1 MHSEDGTVSSFFVV
15 LAIATMAVVGLVYDG
30 GQVIATT
37 VEAREAAASAARIAA
52 QQLSLSDLHQ
62 GTAGIDPVAATGAGH
77 QALARTG
84 HVGQVEVAGDQ
95 VTVTVTTSQP
105 MRFLPAPAR
114 TITVSAT
121 ATATSDTL
129 GGS

>member
-1 MHSEDGTVSSFFVV
+1 MTSEDGTVSSFFVV
-15 LAIATMAVVGLVYDG
+15 LAIATMAVVGMVYDG
-30 GQVIATT
+30 GRIIATT

-52 QQLSLSDLHQ
+52 QQLSLTDLHQ
-62 GTAGIDPVAATGAGH
+62 GTAGIDPHTATAAGQ
-77 QALARTG
+77 QALVGTG
-84 HVGQVEVAGDQ
+84 HDGHVQVAGDQ
-95 VTVTVTTSQP
+95 VTVTVTTAQP
-105 MRFLPAPAR
+105 MRFLPGPAR